1 MNDRSIDRTD
11 LESPNSEPNS
21 PDPVLESYF
30 RQQLEQLYADPSQSL
45 VTNDET
51 DSIKLGG
58 TAVEQVQG
66 KDEEEYDFRL
76 FKRLLAP
83 GLASLGA
90 SNGPQRIALRSPSP
104 TSGELGFTNGRRPD
118 TYYFTGDTGAELAE
132 EYAAAAVSGQD
143 IMEGLKM
150 RWRGME
156 LPWRVTVIQ
165 TTESSKVVGL
175 ELQRRTQISER
186 KRSGKKRR
194 IVIRKK
200 FEAKAAKEKAT
211 RQSQAEKEAAER
223 EKRTRKNR
231 EKKVKKRQKDKLKKV
246 NGMQDPA

>member
-1 MNDRSIDRTD
+1 
-11 LESPNSEPNS
+11 
-21 PDPVLESYF
+21 
-30 RQQLEQLYADPSQSL
+30 
-45 VTNDET
+45 
-51 DSIKLGG
+51 
-58 TAVEQVQG
+58 
-66 KDEEEYDFRL
+66 
-76 FKRLLAP
+76 
-83 GLASLGA
+83 
-90 SNGPQRIALRSPSP
+90 
-104 TSGELGFTNGRRPD
+104 
-118 TYYFTGDTGAELAE
+118 
-132 EYAAAAVSGQD
+132 
-143 IMEGLKM
+143 
-150 RWRGME
+150 ME

-194 IVIRKK
+194 IVIRKN
-200 FEAKAAKEKAT
+200 FEAKAVKEKAT